1 MKRTWLACV
10 AIVAALAAGTF
21 CSTALADKPGRGGGA
36 KISSGGSSLRSL
48 SGGMSSN
55 KATFNKAPVTL
66 NQNVGNLSSRI
77 GGSGPK
83 IQTQSIP
90 QNLGN
95 LGSLKK
101 IGGNNGVAN
110 SGITHKPAVISGNQ
124 GIIPQGLGNSLN
136 KITTRPGL
144 GISGQNLQPAKIGI
158 QNGSTINNKPKLG
171 ISVGNGIS
179 LGGNHGGQIGSGLT
193 KVGGL
198 KTQIGV
204 QLGQNGAFCGTKPTV
219 PCNPCHNNK
228 HCHNFWWWNPTY
240 CQPQYKPC
248 YTHTVVV
255 SQPIVVPVATPVAV
269 PVAGQ
274 VAPAV
279 ATEPVAEAPL
289 TQVPNGAAITLQGTD
304 LGDAAGQLVLVFGTI
319 SMPAQVTAWSPVAM
333 SGTLPTLGL
342 AEPTRAQLWLVR
354 ADGTVAANMDIE
366 LIPVAAEQAA
376 AQAAAA
382 PAVAAPAIEASAAAS
397 LFGQ

>member
-1 MKRTWLACV
+1 MKRTWIAYV
-10 AIVAALAAGTF
+10 AIAAAVAAGTF
-21 CSTALADKPGRGGGA
+21 CSTALADKPSRSGGA
-36 KISSGGSSLRSL
+36 KFSSGGSSFRSL
-48 SGGMSSN
+48 SGGVSSN
-55 KATFNKAPVTL
+55 RATFNKSPIKL
-66 NQNVGNLSSRI
+66 NQNIGSNF

-83 IQTQSIP
+83 IQSQPLSGRIGGL
-90 QNLGN
+90 N
-95 LGSLKK
+95 K
-101 IGGNNGVAN
+101 IGGN
-110 SGITHKPAVISGNQ
+110 SGIVHKPQIISGNQ
-124 GIIPQGLGNSLN
+124 GINLGGSIN

-144 GISGQNLQPAKIGI
+144 GISGQNLQPGKIGI
-158 QNGSTINNKPKLG
+158 QTGPKIGTTPKLG
-171 ISVGNGIS
+171 INVGNGIS
-179 LGGNHGGQIGSGLT
+179 LGGNNGGQFGGGLNKIG
-193 KVGGL
+193 GGL

-204 QLGQNGAFCGTKPTV
+204 QLGKNGAFCGTNPAKCV
-219 PCNPCHNNK
+219 PCNPHHNNK

-240 CQPQYKPC
+240 CQPHCKPC

-255 SQPIVVPVATPVAV
+255 TQPIMVPVAV

-274 VAPAV
+274 VARAV
-279 ATEPVAEAPL
+279 ATEVVAEQPL

-342 AEPTRAQLWLVR
+342 AEPTKAQLWLVR

-366 LIPVAAEQAA
+366 LIPVTAEQAA
-376 AQAAAA
+376 APAAAA
-382 PAVAAPAIEASAAAS
+382 PAVEASAAAS

>member
-1 MKRTWLACV
+1 MKRTWIAYV
-10 AIVAALAAGTF
+10 AIAAAVAAGTL

-36 KISSGGSSLRSL
+36 KFSGGGSSFRSL

-55 KATFNKAPVTL
+55 KATFNKPPVTL
-66 NQNVGNLSSRI
+66 NRNVGNLGSNF

-83 IQTQSIP
+83 IQSQPLSGRIGGL
-90 QNLGN
+90 N
-95 LGSLKK
+95 K
-101 IGGNNGVAN
+101 IGGN

-124 GIIPQGLGNSLN
+124 GINLGGSIN

-144 GISGQNLQPAKIGI
+144 GISGQNLQPGKIGI
-158 QNGSTINNKPKLG
+158 QTGPKIGTTPKLG
-171 ISVGNGIS
+171 INVGNGIS
-179 LGGNHGGQIGSGLT
+179 LGGNNGGQFG
-193 KVGGL
+193 GGL
-198 KTQIGV
+198 NKIGV
-204 QLGQNGAFCGTKPTV
+204 QLGKNGAFCGTNPAKCV
-219 PCNPCHNNK
+219 PCDPCHNNK

-240 CQPQYKPC
+240 CQPQCKPC

-255 SQPIVVPVATPVAV
+255 TQPIAVPVAV

-279 ATEPVAEAPL
+279 ATEPVAQQPL

-304 LGDAAGQLVLVFGTI
+304 LGDTAGQLVLVFGTI
-319 SMPAQVTAWSPVAM
+319 SMPAQVTAWSPTAM

-342 AEPTRAQLWLVR
+342 AEATKAQLWLVR

-366 LIPVAAEQAA
+366 LIPVTAEQAA
-376 AQAAAA
+376 AAAATQ
-382 PAVAAPAIEASAAAS
+382 PAAATAVEASAAAS